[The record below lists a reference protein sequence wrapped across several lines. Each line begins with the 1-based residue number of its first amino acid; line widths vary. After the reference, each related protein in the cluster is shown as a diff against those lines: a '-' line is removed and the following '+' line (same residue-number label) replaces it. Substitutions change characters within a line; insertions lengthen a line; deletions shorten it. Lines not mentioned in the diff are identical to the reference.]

1 MLYHQSNILEE
12 EENSLEV
19 LIKGRWSQ
27 KTQTVLI
34 HYTVHDIT
42 HRVVCVCV
50 REEK

>member
-27 KTQTVLI
+27 KTSGTDELKQS
-34 HYTVHDIT
+34 
-42 HRVVCVCV
+42 
-50 REEK
+50 